1 MFRGVCVPEFWQC
14 TTIDDLSQNSLV
26 QSIITYSSS
35 PIFETTIW
43 YPPGHLIFQ
52 GVDTTNLYSFTAN
65 TGYYLAPTQFINLN
79 DTALW
84 AEDIAD
90 LNGYQTALS
99 SNAVL
104 QDTLTNPQNVLLDTV
119 NKRVFI
125 VCQHN
130 LSSYSYSFGEVGV
143 KHTGDQQ
150 LKISGGLRI
159 LPVPSGV
166 AIIFPQTARHADL
179 TFYDL
184 SGRMVDRLT
193 AMGSNAVLW
202 RQKSHGSGCFIVH
215 AKINGESYSA
225 KFMAR

>member
-1 MFRGVCVPEFWQC
+1 M
-14 TTIDDLSQNSLV
+14 